1 MEAWNRAGVV
11 IGEGVDPSQVD
22 ADVVA
27 MQLDVDP
34 AAGLSAQEAAR
45 RLEADG
51 PNELRG
57 KKPIPTWR
65 RVVAQFQDPL
75 IYLLLAAVA
84 ISLASWVV
92 QGAEGAPVDAIVIAA
107 IVVLNAILGYTQEAK
122 AEDAVAALGTMTAAS
137 SMVLREG
144 ELTTVPSAELV
155 RGDVLVLNEGDSVG
169 ADARLLTAS
178 ALRVQEASLT
188 GESEAV
194 TKSPTTLIHP
204 ASLGDRVNMVYKGTA
219 VAQGVGRAVVT
230 GVGMSTEVGAI
241 AEMLEA
247 TVEEPTPLQ
256 NEVSRIGKMLGAIV
270 VVIALVVMI
279 TIVVVD
285 GVTELSDFV
294 VVLLLGV
301 SLAVAAVPEGLPA
314 ILSVVLAI
322 GVQRMARRNAVV
334 KQLNSVEAL
343 GSASVICTDKTGTL
357 TRNEMT
363 IERVVT
369 ASGRADITASGIAPR
384 AQ

>member
-1 MEAWNRAGVV
+1 
-11 IGEGVDPSQVD
+11 
-22 ADVVA
+22 

-65 RVVAQFQDPL
+65 RIVAQFQDPL

-122 AEDAVAALGTMTAAS
+122 AEDAVAALGTMTAAL
-137 SMVLREG
+137 SMVLRDG
-144 ELTTVPSAELV
+144 ELMTVPSAELV
-155 RGDVLVLNEGDSVG
+155 RGDVLVLNEGDAVG

-178 ALRVQEASLT
+178 ALRIQEASLT

-230 GVGMSTEVGAI
+230 GVGMTTEVGSI

-270 VVIALVVMI
+270 VVIALVVMV

-285 GVTELSDFV
+285 GVTEID
-294 VVLLLGV
+294 
-301 SLAVAAVPEGLPA
+301 
-314 ILSVVLAI
+314 
-322 GVQRMARRNAVV
+322 
-334 KQLNSVEAL
+334 
-343 GSASVICTDKTGTL
+343 
-357 TRNEMT
+357 
-363 IERVVT
+363 
-369 ASGRADITASGIAPR
+369 
-384 AQ
+384 